1 MEAFLFPIE
10 SNHSFI
16 SLSIYIERAV
26 YLESLVIRTRQAH
39 NLLYILFSFCLFWGE
54 NYVYFMITQNN
65 LYIKNTD
72 FKDKKD

>member
-10 SNHSFI
+10 SNHGFI
-16 SLSIYIERAV
+16 SLSIYIERGV
-26 YLESLVIRTRQAH
+26 YLESSVIRTRQAH

-54 NYVYFMITQNN
+54 NYVYFMITQND